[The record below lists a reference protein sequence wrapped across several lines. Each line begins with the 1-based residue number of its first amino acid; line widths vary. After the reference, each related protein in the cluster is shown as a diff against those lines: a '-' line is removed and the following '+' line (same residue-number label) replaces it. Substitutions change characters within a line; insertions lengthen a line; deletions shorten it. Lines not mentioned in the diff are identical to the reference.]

1 MLSKQA
7 TMEEWNGYNKKLYF
21 SQSVKAF
28 LLLAKSATS
37 TLTPVTT
44 VDSSGSIRGC
54 FGDGGRS
61 RDSVER
67 SRSESEPGRR
77 GDVGAEVAD
86 ISISEVERD

>member
-1 MLSKQA
+1 M
-7 TMEEWNGYNKKLYF
+7 
-21 SQSVKAF
+21 SVKAF
-28 LLLAKSATS
+28 CLLPKSAIS
-37 TLTPVTT
+37 TVTPVTT

-77 GDVGAEVAD
+77 DDVGAEVAD
-86 ISISEVERD
+86 VSISKVESD